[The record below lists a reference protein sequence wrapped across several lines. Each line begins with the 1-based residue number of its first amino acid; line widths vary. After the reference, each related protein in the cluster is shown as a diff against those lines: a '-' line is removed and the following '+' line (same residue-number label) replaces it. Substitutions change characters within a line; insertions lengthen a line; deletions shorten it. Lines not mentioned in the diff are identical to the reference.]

1 MEYGDV
7 IWNDRLNR
15 DSALLDNVRHEAVR
29 VVTETSSARLHDE
42 LSWEPLSTR
51 RELHKLSQFLQ
62 NSQESCSTLFN

>member
-1 MEYGDV
+1 MEHGDV

-15 DSALLDNVRHEAVR
+15 DSALLDNVRYEAVR
-29 VVTETSSARLHDE
+29 VVTGTSSARLHDE